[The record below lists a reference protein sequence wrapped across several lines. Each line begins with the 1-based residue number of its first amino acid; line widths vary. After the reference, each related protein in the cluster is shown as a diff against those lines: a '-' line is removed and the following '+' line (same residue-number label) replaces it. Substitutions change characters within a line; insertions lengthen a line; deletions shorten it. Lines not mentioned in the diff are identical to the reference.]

1 MTKNPGF
8 GKPPLYNTPEDTKL
22 IFMKNKLP
30 ILPSS
35 TAEKIGF
42 NAILKETHSFSYT
55 PYGKEYLS
63 SIGPS
68 ASFDEV
74 EKRLS
79 LTKEWLALIQDDT
92 YIPLEETEDVMDIA
106 SESMISGG
114 RLALTDFLIV
124 RQNARLARLIKGFFN
139 TEEIESKAPGLQR
152 ISSHILSMKPLEK
165 AIEQVIT
172 DRGELKDNASPELQ
186 RIRKQIN
193 RERNQ
198 LRNTI
203 QRVMRR
209 VSEKGM
215 ASDEGPTI
223 RSGRMVIPILV
234 EFKRKVNGFIHDISS
249 TGNTVYL
256 EPIEALQINNDIRH
270 LQAEEEREIERI
282 IMDLTS
288 EVRTYAETLI
298 KNTHHVGHMDA
309 VQSMARM
316 GKRLEGSIPHLTKNR
331 HLQIFQAR
339 NPNLLL
345 KNFYSEKKD
354 PVVSLDLELL
364 DNERGLIITGPNAGG
379 KSVAMKTTGLLSMM
393 LQFGLPVPAAPHS
406 VFPVI
411 SGLFMDMGDDQ
422 SIENDLSTFSSRL
435 NWMKITLEQNLENS
449 LVMIDEA
456 GSGTDP
462 DEGSALFQAFVEII
476 TARGARVIVTTH
488 HGALKVFA
496 QETESMVNGA
506 MEFNQQNL
514 SPTYHF
520 KKGVPGSSY
529 AFEIADRLHV
539 QPELMKR
546 ARELLGSTKNKLG
559 DLLTDLERKVQQA
572 EIREQQF
579 QTKLTETEK
588 REAEAVRS
596 HESLNQKRDQIIRDA
611 YKYAG
616 EIMKDANRRIEKAVE
631 KVVSEGR
638 ENKEAIREAR
648 KEVQDAKKEIFTQR
662 KAGRARTE
670 KKRVDASLGDTVTIG
685 DSQTR
690 GEVIG
695 ISGKN
700 ATVLTNGMKIRAKL
714 TDLKVQ
720 PDPVNSKKSNK
731 TRATAYHSDA
741 DLSVKPSLDLRGKRG
756 EESLYELTQY
766 LDRAV
771 ARGLMQVEIVHGKG
785 DGILQKLVH
794 QYLGERAEVESF
806 DFAPLNQGGSGCTI
820 VQLV

>member
-1 MTKNPGF
+1 M
-8 GKPPLYNTPEDTKL
+8 
-22 IFMKNKLP
+22 NKLP

-55 PYGKEYLS
+55 PYGEEYLS

-74 EKRLS
+74 EYRLS
-79 LTKEWLALIQDDT
+79 LTNEWLALSQEDT
-92 YIPLEETEDVMDIA
+92 QIPLEEADDVMDMA

-139 TEEIESKAPGLQR
+139 TEETESKAPGLQR
-152 ISSHILSMKPLEK
+152 ISSHILSMKPLEE
-165 AIEQVIT
+165 AIERVIT

-193 RERNQ
+193 RERNR
-198 LRNTI
+198 LRTTI
-203 QRVMRR
+203 QKVMRR

-234 EFKRKVNGFIHDISS
+234 EFKRKVNGFIHDVSS

-282 IMDLTS
+282 ILDLTS
-288 EVRTYAETLI
+288 EVRKYADTLI
-298 KNTHHVGHMDA
+298 KNTHYIGHLDA
-309 VQSMARM
+309 VQCMARM
-316 GKRLEGSIPHLTKNR
+316 GKRLEGSIPALTKDRN
-331 HLQIFQAR
+331 LQIFQAR

-345 KNFYSEKKD
+345 KNFYSDKKE
-354 PVVSLDLELL
+354 PVVPLNLELL

-435 NWMKITLEQNLENS
+435 TWMKITLEQNLDHS

-462 DEGSALFQAFVEII
+462 DEGSALFQAFVEIV

-488 HGALKVFA
+488 HGALKAFA
-496 QETESMVNGA
+496 QETEGMVNGA

-539 QPELMKR
+539 QSELMKR

-579 QTKLTETEK
+579 QAKLTEAEK
-588 REAEAVRS
+588 REAEASRS
-596 HESLNQKRDQIIRDA
+596 HESLNQKRDQIIREA

-616 EIMKDANRRIEKAVE
+616 EIMKDANRRIEEAVE

-648 KEVQDAKKEIFTQR
+648 KEVQDAKKEISKQR
-662 KAGRARTE
+662 KSNRAKTE
-670 KKRVDASLGDTVTIG
+670 KKRVQASVGDTVTIG

-700 ATVLTNGMKIRAKL
+700 ATVLTNGMKIKSKL
-714 TDLKVQ
+714 ADLTVQ
-720 PDPVNSKKSNK
+720 SDSVKSKKSDK
-731 TRATAYHSDA
+731 TRAYAYLSDA
-741 DLSVKPSLDLRGKRG
+741 DLSVKPRLDLRGKRG
-756 EESLYELTQY
+756 EESVYELTQY

-771 ARGLMQVEIVHGKG
+771 ARGLNQVEIIHGKG

-806 DFAPLNQGGSGCTI
+806 DFAPMNQGGSGCTI
-820 VQLV
+820 VELT